1 MYVCICNAV
10 RESEIEQVIA
20 EGVRDVEAVYEALDV
35 EPQCG
40 TCRAYIREMMAEVP
54 SALPSVTSAKANPEL
69 AA

>member
-20 EGVRDVEAVYEALDV
+20 EGVRDVDAVYEALDV

-54 SALPSVTSAKANPEL
+54 SSVPPAAASGSNPEL

>member
-10 RESEIEQVIA
+10 RESEIKDVIA
-20 EGVRDVEAVYEALDV
+20 EGVRDVDDVYTALDI

-40 TCRAYIREMMAEVP
+40 TCRSYISELLALVP
-54 SALPSVTSAKANPEL
+54 SAKESEI

>member
-10 RESEIEQVIA
+10 RESEIKDVIA
-20 EGVRDVEAVYEALDV
+20 EGARDVGDVYNALDI

-40 TCRAYIREMMAEVP
+40 TCRSYISELLTLVP
-54 SALPSVTSAKANPEL
+54 STKDSEI

>member
-10 RESEIEQVIA
+10 RESEVRKVIS
-20 EGVRDVEAVYEALDV
+20 EGAREVDEVYRALDI

-40 TCRAYIREMMAEVP
+40 TCRSFIKEMVSEGP
-54 SALPSVTSAKANPEL
+54 SKVGSGI

>member
-10 RESEIEQVIA
+10 RETEIKEVIA
-20 EGVRDVEAVYEALDV
+20 EGVRDVDAVYDALGV

-40 TCRAYIREMMAEVP
+40 TCRSFIREMMADVP
-54 SALPSVTSAKANPEL
+54 SSVESEI

>member
-10 RESEIEQVIA
+10 RESEIKSVIA
-20 EGVRDVEAVYEALDV
+20 EGVRDVEAVYTALDI

-40 TCRAYIREMMAEVP
+40 TCRSYISELLTVVP
-54 SALPSVTSAKANPEL
+54 VGKDSEI

>member
-10 RESEIEQVIA
+10 RETEIEQVIA
-20 EGVRDVEAVYEALDV
+20 GGVRDVDEVYEALDI

-40 TCRAYIREMMAEVP
+40 TCRSYIREMMAEVP
-54 SALPSVTSAKANPEL
+54 SRRKPVL

>member
-10 RESEIEQVIA
+10 RESEFKSGIA
-20 EGVRDVEAVYEALDV
+20 KGVRDVDAVYEALDI

-40 TCRAYIREMMAEVP
+40 TCRSYISELLTLVP
-54 SALPSVTSAKANPEL
+54 SGEESEI

>member
-10 RESEIEQVIA
+10 RESEIKTVIDK
-20 EGVRDVEAVYEALDV
+20 GVRDVDDVYEKLDI

-40 TCRAYIREMMAEVP
+40 TCRSYIREMLKLSP
-54 SALPSVTSAKANPEL
+54 SHSEPEI

>member
-10 RESEIEQVIA
+10 RESEIKSVIA
-20 EGVRDVEAVYEALDV
+20 KGVDDVDAVYEALDI

-40 TCRAYIREMMAEVP
+40 TCRSYISELLTLVP
-54 SALPSVTSAKANPEL
+54 SGKESEI